1 MTLLQDDSV
10 YFPNTPNKPGLD
22 QLSSAD
28 RKARITSKTNWFAEP
43 LEASHDGRRADIR
56 SGGLWV
62 ELFRALH
69 ASRRQAAV
77 RELSKYR
84 HLVQDAQP
92 LDVSSPGSVPEP
104 SAPHSKGSW
113 TSGLG
118 LALLLLA
125 CFVVI
130 HAIAIVRIESATPL
144 HSLSSSAPPLDLGD

>member
-1 MTLLQDDSV
+1 MTRF

-104 SAPHSKGSW
+104 SAAAQQGKLDIRAGTGSPAACLFCRDPRDRDSPHRISDPLAFSVLVGASA
-113 TSGLG
+113 GLG
-118 LALLLLA
+118 
-125 CFVVI
+125 
-130 HAIAIVRIESATPL
+130 
-144 HSLSSSAPPLDLGD
+144 

>member
-10 YFPNTPNKPGLD
+10 YFPNTPIKPDLD
-22 QLSSAD
+22 ELSSAV

-84 HLVQDAQP
+84 HHVQDAQP
-92 LDVSSPGSVPEP
+92 LDVSSP
-104 SAPHSKGSW
+104 APY
-113 TSGLG
+113 L
-118 LALLLLA
+118 
-125 CFVVI
+125 
-130 HAIAIVRIESATPL
+130 
-144 HSLSSSAPPLDLGD
+144 SLQLRTAREAGHQGWDWLSYCLPVLS